1 MSGHPGHPL
10 DPPLDPYVA
19 LGHGRV
25 YQRAGSV
32 NAVIRGRSMQTII
45 VLRVFLREIFVLVWL
60 YSRTKTAMSE
70 DFILLPTVAHTD
82 TRPKECRVYRC
93 RQRLVRLYFLPRD
106 AMLAP
111 VYAVVPC
118 PSVRRSSV
126 TSRYCIETT
135 GRIELVFGVGL
146 PSTYPTLCSKE
157 IWLSPKIRVLPSGTL
172 SQTPDLENFATASR
186 SRCQ

>member
-1 MSGHPGHPL
+1 
-10 DPPLDPYVA
+10 
-19 LGHGRV
+19 
-25 YQRAGSV
+25 
-32 NAVIRGRSMQTII
+32 MQTII

-70 DFILLPTVAHTD
+70 DFFCCRPQLTRRHT
-82 TRPKECRVYRC
+82 TEGMPGLQVSTAISAII
-93 RQRLVRLYFLPRD
+93 FLPRD

-118 PSVRRSSV
+118 PSVRRPSV
-126 TSRYCIETT
+126 TSRCCIETT